1 MNEIKPL
8 RNWKE
13 NLSAKYN
20 TEEVSNPVIIIPARY
35 DSSRLPGKPLKD
47 IEGVSMIERTY
58 NKCIEVLPAK
68 DVYIATDNSKIQKHC
83 EDFNAKV
90 LMTSTSCL
98 TGTDRIAEA
107 SKCIHSNIII
117 NVQGDEPV
125 INPADILK
133 VINASKK
140 YPGEIIN
147 GMAIIDNENEFLNPT
162 IPKVVTREDGKLFYM
177 SRGTIPTTKKLS
189 FETAWKQICIYA
201 FPKALLKIFAKRK
214 KKTPLEQLEDIEI
227 LRFLE
232 MGYDIRMI
240 ELSGSS
246 FAIDTPEDLE
256 KVRNFLR
263 NKKQYS

>member
-1 MNEIKPL
+1 MNEIKSL
-8 RNWKE
+8 RNWKQ
-13 NLSAKYN
+13 NLSAKKKIN
-20 TEEVSNPVIIIPARY
+20 EGSNPVIIIPARY

-58 NKCIEVLPAK
+58 NKCIEALPAK
-68 DVYIATDNSKIQKHC
+68 DVYIATDDLMIKKHC
-83 EDFNAKV
+83 EDFDAKV
-90 LMTSTSCL
+90 LMTSYSCL

-107 SKCIHSNIII
+107 SKYIECDLII
-117 NVQGDEPV
+117 NVQGDEPI
-125 INPADILK
+125 INPADIIK
-133 VINASKK
+133 VINESKK
-140 YPGEIIN
+140 YPDEIIN
-147 GMAIIDNENEFLNPT
+147 GMAIIDNEKEFLSPT

-177 SRGTIPTTKKLS
+177 SRGAIPTTKKLS

-201 FPKALLKIFAKRK
+201 FPKPLLKMFAERK
-214 KKTPLEQLEDIEI
+214 TKTPLEKLEDIEI

-256 KVRNFLR
+256 KVRKHLR
-263 NKKQYS
+263 DNKQ